1 MSSNRLEGEIA
12 MQVTVSGKQV
22 DLSDALR
29 AHVDKQLSNITGK
42 YFDQALEANVTF
54 GRARSFFTCDINL
67 HAGRGVTVRGEG
79 EATEA
84 RAAFEDAAEHIAK
97 RLRRYRQRVSAHQRD
112 HNKIKPEMARA
123 YILAP
128 DDADE
133 EHAAPN
139 ADNAHRNEARD
150 QLHGTIIAEDLT
162 AIETLSVGDAVMK
175 MDLAYQTVVMFRNV
189 KTGSLN
195 VVYRRADGHVGWI
208 DPST

>member
-1 MSSNRLEGEIA
+1 

-29 AHVDKQLSNITGK
+29 QHVDKQLSTITGK

-79 EATEA
+79 EAADA
-84 RAAFEDAAEHIAK
+84 RTAFEDAAEHIAK

-112 HNKIKPEMARA
+112 HSKIKPEMARA
-123 YILAP
+123 YVLANDI
-128 DDADE
+128 DDEDRE
-133 EHAAPN
+133 EAKATLPN
-139 ADNAHRNEARD
+139 GNSA

-162 AIETLSVGDAVMK
+162 AIETLTIGDAVMK
-175 MDLAYQTVVMFRNV
+175 MDLAYQTVVMFRNS
-189 KTGSLN
+189 KNGSLN
-195 VVYRRADGHVGWI
+195 VVYRRPDGHVGWI
-208 DPST
+208 DPNT